1 MMWKKLFRSDGKHG
15 RRLRR
20 ERRLATV
27 AGDGA
32 CRTLF
37 SHAGVTTAHLVRR
50 DERAMKAWTDG

>member
-1 MMWKKLFRSDGKHG
+1 MWKKLFRSDGVHG
-15 RRLRR
+15 TRLRR
-20 ERRLATV
+20 QRRLALV

-50 DERAMKAWTDG
+50 GRGRGRGG